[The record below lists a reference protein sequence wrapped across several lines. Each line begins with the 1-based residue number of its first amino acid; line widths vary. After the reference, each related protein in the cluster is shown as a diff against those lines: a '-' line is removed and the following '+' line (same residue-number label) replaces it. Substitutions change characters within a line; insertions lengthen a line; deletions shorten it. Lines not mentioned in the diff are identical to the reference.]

1 MEFSIFFPG
10 ISLRASS
17 ILTKIGKVW
26 SYKSAGMFEAH
37 LPLLPPPVAFEESF

>member
-17 ILTKIGKVW
+17 ILTKAGKVR
-26 SYKSAGMFEAH
+26 SAGMFEAH
-37 LPLLPPPVAFEESF
+37 LPLLPPHVDFEESF